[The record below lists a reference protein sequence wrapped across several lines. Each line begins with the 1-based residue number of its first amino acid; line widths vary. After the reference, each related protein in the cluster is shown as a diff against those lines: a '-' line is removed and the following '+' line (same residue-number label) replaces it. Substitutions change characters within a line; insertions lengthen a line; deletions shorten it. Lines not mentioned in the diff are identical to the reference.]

1 MATLNPL
8 IATLLTMAGERNT
21 ITIPRAFVRFTGSLE
36 AAMMLNQLLYWT
48 PRAARAGDAI
58 YKTDRDW
65 QEELC
70 LARYSVRK
78 ARERL
83 EAMGFLTTEVRRA
96 QGAPTVHYQLDY
108 ERLVEC
114 WSDWLKTNNGLSEN
128 EQSDYSNSD
137 NGSSENEQTM
147 DRLKTNNESVRNQTN
162 MNKDYTKTPTKITPP
177 PPTPSAPAEQVGGGG
192 SLSREEPVKTELY
205 YWLLDAGIKSPDA
218 AARNQHHDPDLTKAM
233 FRQMVG
239 DAIGD
244 DREKRIG
251 RFMKALTADG
261 PRVRPKPAPP
271 PIAPT
276 TPARPPDRND
286 RATTA
291 QKLRALQQQLQ
302 LSTQEVGDDRP
313 LTAREP

>member
-58 YKTDRDW
+58 YKTDKDW

-128 EQSDYSNSD
+128 EQSDYSKSD
-137 NGSSENEQTM
+137 NPLSENEQTM

-177 PPTPSAPAEQVGGGG
+177 PPNPSAPAEQVGGGG
-192 SLSREEPVKTELY
+192 GGESIELPPPNGKPAKTELY
-205 YWLLDAGIKSPDA
+205 YWLLDAGVKSA
-218 AARNQHHDPDLTKAM
+218 AAALRVQHHDPDQTKAM
-233 FRQMVG
+233 FQQEVG
-239 DAIGD
+239 STSGD
-244 DREKRIG
+244 EREKRIG
-251 RFMKALTADG
+251 RFMRALEADG
-261 PRVRPKPAPP
+261 PRVRPKSAPP
-271 PIAPT
+271 PAATAPPAWKRDDAPSSAETIAALAAQL
-276 TPARPPDRND
+276 PARR
-286 RATTA
+286 
-291 QKLRALQQQLQ
+291 K
-302 LSTQEVGDDRP
+302 
-313 LTAREP
+313 EPA